1 MGRLVVGAI
10 WVFGLA
16 APAVLVGLAATAH
29 AQGREAESLVE
40 RVDRLERQ
48 LYLGGTASGVGQP
61 SPLGMARPGP
71 GAGLE
76 GGPIAA
82 QMDVRISAL
91 ETALA
96 EQTGRIEQVLHRLDR
111 MQARLE
117 KLVADVDFRL
127 RELETAGLGGAEGL
141 GSADAAPAGL
151 PPPGG
156 GSAGPPGQAVAA
168 GTAPRSA
175 AAGILGTLTVSR
187 ERAARLGLA
196 PDAGAGTGDAATVAA
211 APKQTAAAPPL
222 IQLPPGSPKA
232 RYEFARSL
240 LKRARY
246 DEAESAFRQFI
257 AAHGDDPLAGNARYW
272 LAETYYVR
280 GRYKESAETYLD
292 GYQKFPNGVKAPDN
306 LLKLGVSLGR
316 LGDKAEACAAFDRLA
331 EAFPNA
337 SPPIR
342 QRAQR
347 ERAGIG
353 CP

>member
-1 MGRLVVGAI
+1 MGAACFRVG
-10 WVFGLA
+10 VLGLA
-16 APAVLVGLAATAH
+16 APALVLGLAAQ
-29 AQGREAESLVE
+29 AQDRGTESMAERL
-40 RVDRLERQ
+40 DRLERQ
-48 LYLGGTASGVGQP
+48 LYLGGTT
-61 SPLGMARPGP
+61 P
-71 GAGLE
+71 GAVPAPPVTMTPRGRAARLE

-82 QMDVRISAL
+82 QMQIRIGAL

-96 EQTGRIEQVLHRLDR
+96 EQTGRIEEVLHRLDS

-127 RELETAGLGGAEGL
+127 RELETAGRGGAKGPATAE
-141 GSADAAPAGL
+141 AAPAGTR
-151 PPPGG
+151 PPGG
-156 GSAGPPGQAVAA
+156 PIRPRGRTTT

-175 AAGILGTLTVSR
+175 AAGILGTLTVGR
-187 ERAARLGLA
+187 EQAAKLG
-196 PDAGAGTGDAATVAA
+196 VAA
-211 APKQTAAAPPL
+211 ALKPGAAAAAAPAPQQAAAAPPL
-222 IQLPPGSPKA
+222 IELPPGPPKA

-240 LKRARY
+240 LKQARY

-257 AAHGDDPLAGNARYW
+257 AAHGDDSLAGNAQYW

-292 GYQKFPNGVKAPDN
+292 GYQKFPDGVKAPDN

-331 EAFPNA
+331 DAFPDV

-342 QRAQR
+342 QRAGR

>member
-1 MGRLVVGAI
+1 MGAACFRVGVLGLAGAGL
-10 WVFGLA
+10 VFGLA
-16 APAVLVGLAATAH
+16 AQ
-29 AQGREAESLVE
+29 AQDRGTESMAERL
-40 RVDRLERQ
+40 DRLERQ
-48 LYLGGTASGVGQP
+48 LYLGGTT
-61 SPLGMARPGP
+61 PGTGPAPPVAMTPP
-71 GAGLE
+71 GRAATLE

-82 QMDVRISAL
+82 QMQVRIGAL

-96 EQTGRIEQVLHRLDR
+96 EQTGRIEEVLHRLDA

-127 RELETAGLGGAEGL
+127 RELETAGRGGAKGPATAEAAPAGTRPPGGPIRPRGRTATGTAPLSAAAGVL
-141 GSADAAPAGL
+141 GTLTVDREQAAKLGVAAARKPGADAAPA
-151 PPPGG
+151 PQ
-156 GSAGPPGQAVAA
+156 QA
-168 GTAPRSA
+168 T
-175 AAGILGTLTVSR
+175 
-187 ERAARLGLA
+187 
-196 PDAGAGTGDAATVAA
+196 
-211 APKQTAAAPPL
+211 AAPPL
-222 IQLPPGSPKA
+222 IDLPPGPPKA

-240 LKRARY
+240 LKQARY

-257 AAHGDDPLAGNARYW
+257 TAHGDDPLAGNAQYW

-292 GYQKFPNGVKAPDN
+292 GYQKFPDGVKAPDN

-316 LGDKAEACAAFDRLA
+316 LGDQAEACAAFDRLA
-331 EAFPNA
+331 DAFPDA

-342 QRAQR
+342 QRAGR